1 MKEVGWVLHDIVLV
15 ITYLLFQKSSL
26 MVVGNVM
33 DSVVTG
39 VVQIRIF
46 YQVVMEVENLNL
58 LQIYPIYQY

>member
-1 MKEVGWVLHDIVLV
+1 
-15 ITYLLFQKSSL
+15 